1 MRRIIDRG
9 KDLVGVTVVGAKKY
23 GKSSNFR
30 ATWVSEAYSEADII
44 VVKTDLYDEEL
55 K

>member
-23 GKSSNFR
+23 G
-30 ATWVSEAYSEADII
+30 E
-44 VVKTDLYDEEL
+44 
-55 K
+55 

>member
-23 GKSSNFR
+23 GKSSNF
-30 ATWVSEAYSEADII
+30 SS
-44 VVKTDLYDEEL
+44 L
-55 K
+55 